1 MHPRDEVSYAHDVSP
16 PRAACAGRNRSGR
29 ANPLSANPKSEVDH
43 ASATTEPVQPSADD
57 CARRPDTKEVH
68 VRVPIP
74 NYQYLDQLARRYGM
88 RSLSAVVNFLIE
100 YHREYRDAPTLGRAL
115 PPVKQPE

>member
-1 MHPRDEVSYAHDVSP
+1 MTCDHHGRPSLVAP
-16 PRAACAGRNRSGR
+16 NRAAD
-29 ANPLSANPKSEVDH
+29 PLSTDAKSAAEQP
-43 ASATTEPVQPSADD
+43 SETTEALPTSGAVR
-57 CARRPDTKEVH
+57 ARRPDTKEVH